1 MTNLLYKE
9 LSFDINGIL
18 FAIHNSVGKFANE
31 REVNDEIEKLLQA
44 KNILYIREWPILIA
58 NHEANQEYHRAD
70 FLIDGKIILEIKYKK
85 FLTKQDYDQTKRYL
99 NAAQISLGILVNFR
113 DNRIYPKRI
122 LNSAG
127 KN

>member
-18 FAIHNSVGKFANE
+18 FDVHNSIGKFANE
-31 REVNDEIEKLLQA
+31 RQVNDEIEKLLQT
-44 KNILYIREWPILIA
+44 KNIHYIREWQILIA
-58 NHEANQEYHRAD
+58 DHEANKEYHRAD
-70 FLIDGKIILEIKYKK
+70 FLIDSKIILEIKYKK

-113 DNRIYPKRI
+113 DNRIYPKRA